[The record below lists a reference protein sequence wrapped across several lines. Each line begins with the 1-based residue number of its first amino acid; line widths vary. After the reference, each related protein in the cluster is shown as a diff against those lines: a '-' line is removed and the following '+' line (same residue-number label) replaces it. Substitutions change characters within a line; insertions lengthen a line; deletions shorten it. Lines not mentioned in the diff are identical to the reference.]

1 MSRHLAH
8 RLSRLSTTPRRV
20 PMSVLGGLVLAVAS
34 LPMAAQA
41 TTRTVAP
48 DYQPDAMVKLSGDA
62 QYVGGNVY
70 NAEGTDEY
78 RSVISAPGT
87 SLMFVVKVQNDGNV
101 ADVFRLHGMSTNN
114 NFKIKYLKG
123 ASGTTDITTAVVN
136 GTYNTASIAKGSAV
150 TVRVKVTIKSTAR
163 LYSSIV
169 ARLRT
174 VSTTSTTPSE
184 DKDTV
189 LPIVT
194 AE

>member
-1 MSRHLAH
+1 
-8 RLSRLSTTPRRV
+8 
-20 PMSVLGGLVLAVAS
+20 
-34 LPMAAQA
+34 
-41 TTRTVAP
+41 
-48 DYQPDAMVKLSGDA
+48 
-62 QYVGGNVY
+62 
-70 NAEGTDEY
+70 
-78 RSVISAPGT
+78 VI
-87 SLMFVVKVQNDGNV
+87 FVVKVQNDGNV

-136 GTYNTASIAKGSAV
+136 GTYTTASIAIGSAV

-174 VSTTSTTPSE
+174 VSTTSPTPSE